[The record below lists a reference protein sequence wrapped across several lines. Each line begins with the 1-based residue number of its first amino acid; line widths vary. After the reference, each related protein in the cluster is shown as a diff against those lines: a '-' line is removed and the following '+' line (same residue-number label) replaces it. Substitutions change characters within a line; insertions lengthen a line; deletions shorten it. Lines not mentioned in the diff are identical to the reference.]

1 MDNTS
6 FTDAFPI
13 KTLNKKSNPIATLIT
28 DYIWLPALDVSTK
41 SHDIPID
48 HPVFASPS
56 RPSFEPLACD
66 RPTPPA
72 GVVPGNPMICA
83 IITHDEKK
91 QRFNG
96 CWLNTNTAVTS
107 IFNIFLTF
115 LSICWFHR
123 LWNFW
128 LQTPSCSKPR
138 ISIFGFGFIGPAF

>member
-13 KTLNKKSNPIATLIT
+13 KTLNKKTNPIATLIT
-28 DYIWLPALDVSTK
+28 DYIWLPPLYVSTK

-107 IFNIFLTF
+107 ICWNIYFL
-115 LSICWFHR
+115 LSF
-123 LWNFW
+123 
-128 LQTPSCSKPR
+128 PSADSIACETSADSKLLHVPNLG
-138 ISIFGFGFIGPAF
+138 SPSLGLDS